1 MLPAKNRAAHH
12 RTHWQE
18 YPMAIYRMFTGD
30 DDHTHIEETP
40 LAEHPNLMKLESTK
54 GVYIRTRPDE
64 TMETHPAPEL
74 RWLVV
79 LSGIMEVTPANSN
92 DSVRFGAGDIVRI
105 TDVTGSGH
113 ATSFINDCTFAIMP
127 INA

>member
-1 MLPAKNRAAHH
+1 
-12 RTHWQE
+12 
-18 YPMAIYRMFTGD
+18 MAIYRMYTGD

-40 LAEHPNLMKLESTK
+40 LAQNPDLMKIEATK

-64 TMETHPAPEL
+64 TMDPHPAPEL

-79 LSGIMEVTPANSN
+79 LSGVMEVTPAVGGA
-92 DSVRFGAGDIVRI
+92 SVALAAGDIVRI

-113 ATSFINDCTFAIMP
+113 STRFIDNCTFAVMP
-127 INA
+127 IQA

>member
-1 MLPAKNRAAHH
+1 
-12 RTHWQE
+12 
-18 YPMAIYRMFTGD
+18 MAIYRMYTGD

-40 LAEHPNLMKLESTK
+40 LADHAELLKLESTT

-64 TMETHPAPEL
+64 TMEPHPAPEL

-79 LSGIMEVTPANSN
+79 LSGIMEVTPAIGGS
-92 DSVRFGAGDIVRI
+92 SVRLGAGDIVRI

-113 ATSFINDCTFAIMP
+113 STSFIDNCTFAVMP
-127 INA
+127 IKA